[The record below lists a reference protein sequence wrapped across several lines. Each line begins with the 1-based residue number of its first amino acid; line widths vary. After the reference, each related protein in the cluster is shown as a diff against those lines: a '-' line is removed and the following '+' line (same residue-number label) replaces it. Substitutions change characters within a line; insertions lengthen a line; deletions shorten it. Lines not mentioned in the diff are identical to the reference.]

1 MNHENSL
8 WRRVAQT
15 AGALTGL
22 LACLGPAH
30 AAVPGINGASFDL
43 VATAGRTSQ
52 PDGAMIYTW
61 GYGCNT
67 APASTAFL
75 PAQTQSSANCPT
87 MQLPGPTLIVTA
99 GMPVTVRLTNKLP
112 GAAGPTSIV
121 FPGQT
126 VTVAATDP
134 GVPGVLTTEA
144 AASDC
149 ASDPLK
155 TCGSVTYTFTPTTPG
170 TYGYHSGTRPEL
182 QVEMGLYGALI
193 VLPATSSN
201 IPASCKQGPYSL
213 AKAAYD
219 HASACYDREYLFQFS
234 EISSVIHDQVEAQ
247 LAACG
252 AANCPALTVATDPYR
267 PNYYLINGRSMP
279 DLMDV
284 PYSPAYRNQPYNGNP
299 HMHPGEIVLMRNIGH
314 GRWQHPF
321 HFHGNHARMLA
332 RDGNLLVSATDATK
346 LAGPLLFTLPTL
358 PGQTADLLYS
368 WTGQGLNWDVYG
380 TAAHTCNGVT
390 VAQAANP
397 NPTQSTALKANG
409 GFDAMTKE
417 YCLDHG
423 KGIPVIPPDPN
434 IVANGQW
441 YGGTPYLG
449 LSNFDPTQLAPGTL
463 NQNPNAGYAFMWH
476 SHNEREI
483 TTNDV
488 FPGGMMMMLII
499 DPYPSA
505 GSNISDIDE
514 TL

>member
-1 MNHENSL
+1 MNHQHSP
-8 WRRVAQT
+8 WRRIAQT

-22 LACLGPAH
+22 LACLGISQ
-30 AAVPGINGASFDL
+30 AAVPGISGASFDL
-43 VATAGRTSQ
+43 VAAAGRTSQ

-67 APASTAFL
+67 APSPNSFL
-75 PAQTQSSANCPT
+75 PVQTQSSANCPA
-87 MQLPGPTLIVTA
+87 MQLPGPTLIVVA
-99 GMPVTVRLTNKLP
+99 GTPVTVTLTNKLP
-112 GAAGPTSIV
+112 GAAGPTSMV

-126 VTVAATDP
+126 VTTMG
-134 GVPGVLTTEA
+134 GVPGVLTQEA
-144 AASDC
+144 EASDC
-149 ASDPLK
+149 ASDTTKP
-155 TCGSVTYTFTPTTPG
+155 CGTVTYTFTPTTPG
-170 TYGYHSGTRPEL
+170 TYAYHSGSRPEL

-193 VLPATSSN
+193 VLPASGVNTG
-201 IPASCKQGPYSL
+201 ACAKGPYSL
-213 AKAAYD
+213 DKAAYD
-219 HASACYDREYLFQFS
+219 HGSACYDREYLFQFS
-234 EISSVIHDQVEAQ
+234 EISSVIHEQVESQ
-247 LAACG
+247 LATCS
-252 AANCPALTVATDPYR
+252 AATCPALAVATDPYR

-332 RDGNLLVSATDATK
+332 RDGNLLLSATDPTK

-380 TAAHTCNGVT
+380 TQAHICNGVT
-390 VAQAANP
+390 VAQAAHP
-397 NPTQSTALKANG
+397 SPAQLLSLKDHG
-409 GFDAMTKE
+409 GFDPITKE

-449 LSNFDPTQLAPGTL
+449 LSNFDPTKLAPGTL

-499 DPYPSA
+499 DPYPLA
-505 GSNISDIDE
+505 GSNITDIDE

>member
-1 MNHENSL
+1 LTSL
-8 WRRVAQT
+8 LV
-15 AGALTGL
+15 GTGVS
-22 LACLGPAH
+22 H
-30 AAVPGINGASFDL
+30 AAVPGITGASFDL

-67 APASTAFL
+67 APATTAFL
-75 PAQTQSSANCPT
+75 PTQSQSTANCPT

-99 GMPVTVRLTNKLP
+99 GTPVTVTLTNKLP

-126 VTVAATDP
+126 VTASG
-134 GVPGVLTTEA
+134 GVSGLLTTEA

-149 ASDPLK
+149 AAGIGS
-155 TCGSVTYTFTPTTPG
+155 CGKVTYTFTPTTPG
-170 TYGYHSGTRPEL
+170 TYAYHSGTRPEL

-193 VLPATSSN
+193 VLPASGDNTK
-201 IPASCKQGPYSL
+201 ACTKGPYSL

-234 EISSVIHDQVEAQ
+234 EISSVIHEQVESQ
-247 LAACG
+247 LAACS
-252 AANCPALTVATDPYR
+252 AATCPALAVATDPYR

-284 PYSPAYRNQPYNGNP
+284 PYSPAYANQPYNGNP
-299 HMHPGEIVLMRNIGH
+299 HMHPGEQVLMRNIGH

-380 TAAHTCNGVT
+380 TQEHTCNGVS
-390 VAQAANP
+390 VKDASDP
-397 NPTQSTALKANG
+397 LKNSHLTDHG
-409 GFDAMTKE
+409 GFDATTKE

-449 LSNFDPTQLAPGTL
+449 LSNFDPTKLAPGTL

-499 DPYPSA
+499 DPYPLA
-505 GSNISDIDE
+505 GSNITDIDE

>member
-1 MNHENSL
+1 MAQAAGILTSL
-8 WRRVAQT
+8 LVGQ
-15 AGALTGL
+15 GV
-22 LACLGPAH
+22 AH
-30 AAVPGINGASFDL
+30 AAVPGITGTSFDL

-61 GYGCNT
+61 GYGCST
-67 APASTAFL
+67 ARTPTFAPAGKFA
-75 PAQTQSSANCPT
+75 SATCPT
-87 MQLPGPTLIVTA
+87 MQLPGPTLVVKA
-99 GMPVTVRLTNKLP
+99 GTTVTVTLTNKLP
-112 GAAGPTSIV
+112 GAAGATSMV

-126 VTVAATDP
+126 VTATG
-134 GVPGVLTTEA
+134 GVPGVLTQEA

-149 ASDPLK
+149 AADSTK
-155 TCGSVTYTFTPTTPG
+155 TCGSVTYSFTPTTPG
-170 TYGYHSGTRPEL
+170 TYAYHSGSRPEL

-193 VLPATSSN
+193 VVPNTTANTPKCTL
-201 IPASCKQGPYSL
+201 GPYSL
-213 AKAAYD
+213 ATAAYD

-234 EISSVIHDQVEAQ
+234 EISSVIHEQVEAQ
-247 LAACG
+247 LSTCG
-252 AANCPALTVATDPYR
+252 ATACPVLTVATDPYR

-284 PYSPAYRNQPYNGNP
+284 SYSPAYKNQPYNGNP
-299 HMHPGEIVLMRNIGH
+299 HMHPGEQVLMRNIGH

-332 RDGNLLVSATDATK
+332 RDGNILVSATDPTK

-380 TAAHTCNGVT
+380 TQEHKCNGVT
-390 VAQAANP
+390 VAQAAQ
-397 NPTQSTALKANG
+397 PTPAQLTSLASNG
-409 GFDAMTKE
+409 GFDKDTKE

-423 KGIPVIPPDPN
+423 KGIPVIPPDPS

-449 LSNFDPTQLAPGTL
+449 LSQFDPTKLAPGTL

-488 FPGGMMMMLII
+488 FPGGMMMMLIV
-499 DPYPSA
+499 DPYPLA
-505 GSNISDIDE
+505 GSGIQDIDE
-514 TL
+514 TQ

>member
-1 MNHENSL
+1 
-8 WRRVAQT
+8 
-15 AGALTGL
+15 
-22 LACLGPAH
+22 
-30 AAVPGINGASFDL
+30 
-43 VATAGRTSQ
+43 
-52 PDGAMIYTW
+52 
-61 GYGCNT
+61 
-67 APASTAFL
+67 
-75 PAQTQSSANCPT
+75 
-87 MQLPGPTLIVTA
+87 
-99 GMPVTVRLTNKLP
+99 
-112 GAAGPTSIV
+112 
-121 FPGQT
+121 
-126 VTVAATDP
+126 
-134 GVPGVLTTEA
+134 
-144 AASDC
+144 
-149 ASDPLK
+149 
-155 TCGSVTYTFTPTTPG
+155 
-170 TYGYHSGTRPEL
+170 
-182 QVEMGLYGALI
+182 MGLYGALI
-193 VLPATSSN
+193 VLPDPATATH
-201 IPASCKQGPYSL
+201 IGACLKGPYSL
-213 AKAAYD
+213 AAAAYD

-234 EISSVIHDQVEAQ
+234 EISSVIHEQVESQ
-247 LAACG
+247 LATCSAV
-252 AANCPALTVATDPYR
+252 NCPALTVATDPYR

-284 PYSPAYRNQPYNGNP
+284 PYSPAYANQPYNGNP
-299 HMHPGEIVLMRNIGH
+299 HMHPGEQMLMRNIGH

-380 TAAHTCNGVT
+380 TQEHKCNGVT
-390 VAQAANP
+390 VAQAAH
-397 NPTQSTALKANG
+397 PTAAQQAALTSNG
-409 GFDAMTKE
+409 GFDLTTKE

-449 LSNFDPTQLAPGTL
+449 LSNFDPTKLAPGTL

-505 GSNISDIDE
+505 GSGITDIDE

>member
-1 MNHENSL
+1 
-8 WRRVAQT
+8 
-15 AGALTGL
+15 
-22 LACLGPAH
+22 
-30 AAVPGINGASFDL
+30 
-43 VATAGRTSQ
+43 
-52 PDGAMIYTW
+52 
-61 GYGCNT
+61 
-67 APASTAFL
+67 
-75 PAQTQSSANCPT
+75 
-87 MQLPGPTLIVTA
+87 
-99 GMPVTVRLTNKLP
+99 
-112 GAAGPTSIV
+112 
-121 FPGQT
+121 
-126 VTVAATDP
+126 
-134 GVPGVLTTEA
+134 
-144 AASDC
+144 
-149 ASDPLK
+149 
-155 TCGSVTYTFTPTTPG
+155 
-170 TYGYHSGTRPEL
+170 
-182 QVEMGLYGALI
+182 
-193 VLPATSSN
+193 
-201 IPASCKQGPYSL
+201 
-213 AKAAYD
+213 
-219 HASACYDREYLFQFS
+219 
-234 EISSVIHDQVEAQ
+234 
-247 LAACG
+247 
-252 AANCPALTVATDPYR
+252 
-267 PNYYLINGRSMP
+267 MP

-284 PYSPAYRNQPYNGNP
+284 PYSPAYANQPYNGNP
-299 HMHPGEIVLMRNIGH
+299 HMHPGEQMLMRNIGH

-380 TAAHTCNGVT
+380 TQEHKCNGVT
-390 VAQAANP
+390 VAQAAH
-397 NPTQSTALKANG
+397 PTAAQQAALTSNG
-409 GFDAMTKE
+409 GFDLTTKE

-449 LSNFDPTQLAPGTL
+449 LSNFDPTKLAPGTL

-505 GSNISDIDE
+505 GSGITDIDE